1 MMSKTRLRGAV
12 LATAV
17 AVLFAGSIANA
28 AGDSSGAP
36 QVKCLGGNSC
46 KGQSACKTTSSGC
59 QGQNAC
65 KGKGFVM
72 TASSKECE
80 KDGGKPEKSS
90 TN

>member
-1 MMSKTRLRGAV
+1 MSKTRLTGAV

-17 AVLFAGSIANA
+17 AVLFAGTIANA

-46 KGQSACKTTSSGC
+46 KGQSACKTASSSC

>member
-1 MMSKTRLRGAV
+1 MSKTRLTGAV

-17 AVLFAGSIANA
+17 AMLFAGTIANA
-28 AGDSSGAP
+28 AGGDSSGAP

-46 KGQSACKTTSSGC
+46 KGQSACKTASSSC
-59 QGQNAC
+59 QGQNSC

-72 TASSKECE
+72 TASIKECQA
-80 KDGGKPEKSS
+80 DGGKPEKSS